1 MHPTKPCDTH
11 SGVLMNS
18 VGCMCLKAAWNFRG
32 TWRVKN
38 FLTPTAYSRRDICS
52 FKFIS
57 TCKKS
62 FFSFFSY
69 CFRYIYHLFQ
79 KEHSGNRPTD
89 IESLL
94 SLSRDFGFCMPLN
107 SQYNE
112 PFRTSDYRWL
122 SALRLMASPPPH
134 SAPKSH
140 PSRSR
145 HRVLTPLAGLSCC
158 PRRIASVTFPTLT
171 CKTTSRRVE
180 TQRLC
185 CSPSPWTG
193 ISATCKHPRRRD
205 FFIYCF
211 QTVLAFVVK
220 LCLQAQLWRCK
231 GMTKKTKPAVFF

>member
-18 VGCMCLKAAWNFRG
+18 VLY
-32 TWRVKN
+32 VSQ
-38 FLTPTAYSRRDICS
+38 SRMKLPWHLASEKLPHPNGVQPPRYLFFQVYFNMQKI
-52 FKFIS
+52 
-57 TCKKS
+57 

-145 HRVLTPLAGLSCC
+145 HRVLTPLAGLPCC

-171 CKTTSRRVE
+171 CKTTSRQSFGTSAALLFAPLVVAALRLPEIHHSE
-180 TQRLC
+180 TDYYTASL
-185 CSPSPWTG
+185 
-193 ISATCKHPRRRD
+193 
-205 FFIYCF
+205 
-211 QTVLAFVVK
+211 
-220 LCLQAQLWRCK
+220 
-231 GMTKKTKPAVFF
+231 